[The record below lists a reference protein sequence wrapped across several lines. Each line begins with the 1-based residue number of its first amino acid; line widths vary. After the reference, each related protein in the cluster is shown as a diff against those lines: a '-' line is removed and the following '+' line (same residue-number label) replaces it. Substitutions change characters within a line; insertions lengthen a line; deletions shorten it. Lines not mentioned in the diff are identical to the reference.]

1 MTHPGQRVDEGAV
14 RGRGEV
20 GVGLQRAVEVDGGGD
35 ADADAFAADG
45 VADGLCHF
53 DDEAG
58 TGLGGT
64 AVVVGA
70 LVGGGSEELV
80 QEVAIGAVQL
90 DAVQA
95 GGSGGAGEFVDDDRN
110 VLGGQGAR
118 GGS

>member
-64 AVVVGA
+64 AVQCAWGA
-70 LVGGGSEELV
+70 EGQARRRTATTVSV
-80 QEVAIGAVQL
+80 TVAV
-90 DAVQA
+90 
-95 GGSGGAGEFVDDDRN
+95 
-110 VLGGQGAR
+110 
-118 GGS
+118 